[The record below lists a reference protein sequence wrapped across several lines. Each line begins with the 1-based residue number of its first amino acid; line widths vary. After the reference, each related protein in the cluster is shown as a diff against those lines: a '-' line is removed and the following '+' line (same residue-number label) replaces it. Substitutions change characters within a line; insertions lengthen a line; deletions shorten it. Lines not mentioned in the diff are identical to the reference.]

1 MHACRPDDL
10 YNDIIA
16 QPPSSKSV
24 SSREVEVFT
33 EDEQEFLA
41 RQSQLIQ
48 QGQQAGQGNRS
59 TSPARTPSSG
69 GKGSSRSSGAGQGSP
84 SKKVS

>member
-1 MHACRPDDL
+1 MHSCRPEDL

-24 SSREVEVFT
+24 SSREVEIMT
-33 EDEQEFLA
+33 EDEQEFLS
-41 RQSQLIQ
+41 RQMQLLQ
-48 QGQQAGQGNRS
+48 QQPGPGNRS

-69 GKGSSRSSGAGQGSP
+69 GKSSSRTSGAGQGSP